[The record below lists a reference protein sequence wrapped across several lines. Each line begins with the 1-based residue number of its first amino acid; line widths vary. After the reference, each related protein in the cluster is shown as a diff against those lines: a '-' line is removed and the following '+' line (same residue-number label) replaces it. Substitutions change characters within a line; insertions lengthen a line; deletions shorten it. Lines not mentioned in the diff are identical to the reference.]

1 MGTVVLAHDLTLDR
15 KVAIKL
21 LAGELCLDDEA
32 VVRFEREARLTAKLE
47 HPNIVPVFAVG
58 RHGRRP
64 FIVMKFLDGM
74 PLSAYMRI
82 TPLPLPEA
90 EVLSIMRQ
98 LCEGVSLVH
107 ANGFVHRDIK
117 PANIFI
123 GPTGL
128 ATLLDFGILKDV
140 GHSLTGIGI
149 VMGTPAYLAPEMLRG
164 DPIDHRADLFA
175 LGVVLYELL
184 SGVRPYLAPT
194 LEAAQLQMKERAPDI
209 KIRAPWVP
217 PAVAQVVTRAIE
229 RDPGRRF
236 QSARDLWLALDA
248 AFKPGD
254 APGVAAHRSRSS
266 RRWVVWA
273 GAGTGLLAAGI
284 AAALWRGAE
293 TPLPP
298 APPPLAAVSP
308 LQVAP
313 EPKPAPPP
321 PPEARAPAP
330 VSMKDAP
337 VAKRT
342 SHPAAPKASHA
353 RAPERMAEAP
363 ADGTLRVVTLDSGE
377 STWATL
383 EIDGVPRGGTPVA
396 VELPPGRHHLRIA
409 REGFRPIDREVE
421 VGSGQQ
427 SVLRIDLAP

>member
-1 MGTVVLAHDLTLDR
+1 
-15 KVAIKL
+15 
-21 LAGELCLDDEA
+21 DDEA

-47 HPNIVPVFAVG
+47 HPNIVQVFAVG

-64 FIVMKFLDGM
+64 FIVMKYLDGM

-82 TPLPLPEA
+82 TPLPLPEQ

-123 GPTGL
+123 GPTGV

-140 GHSLTGIGI
+140 GHSLTGIGT
-149 VMGTPAYLAPEMLRG
+149 VMGTPAYLPPEMLRG

-194 LEAAQLQMKERAPDI
+194 LEAAQLQMRERAPDI

-217 PAVAQVVTRAIE
+217 PAVAQVVARAIE

-236 QSARDLWLALDA
+236 QSARDLLLALEA
-248 AFKPGD
+248 GFKQKVFGG
-254 APGVAAHRSRSS
+254 APARRPRGR
-266 RRWVVWA
+266 RRWVAWA

-293 TPLPP
+293 
-298 APPPLAAVSP
+298 PPPLAPPLPVAAVIP
-308 LQVAP
+308 RPPAP
-313 EPKPAPPP
+313 EPLPAPPP
-321 PPEARAPAP
+321 PEAKPPLTPATR
-330 VSMKDAP
+330 DASAGESP
-337 VAKRT
+337 NHAKRMP
-342 SHPAAPKASHA
+342 HPVAPKANHPK
-353 RAPERMAEAP
+353 APERLAEAA
-363 ADGTLRVVTLDSGE
+363 ADGTLRVITLDSGE

-383 EIDGVPRGGTPVA
+383 EVDGIPRGGTPVA
-396 VELPPGRHHLRIA
+396 VELPPGRHRVRIH
-409 REGFRPIDREVE
+409 REGFHPVEREVE